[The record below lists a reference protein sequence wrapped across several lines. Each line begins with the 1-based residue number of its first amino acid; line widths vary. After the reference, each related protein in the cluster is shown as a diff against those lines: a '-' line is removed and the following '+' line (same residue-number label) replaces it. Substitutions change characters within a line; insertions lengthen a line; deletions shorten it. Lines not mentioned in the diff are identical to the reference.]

1 MNIIELIS
9 KSLILIRIFPLIMLI
24 YSRDIKWFYTIV
36 ILVLVNIIQHEIK
49 NFTKPFQLKWLK
61 RPSDANNCNLFST
74 NGKVADQPGFP
85 SGHVSEVTA
94 FFVSIYFLFPQY
106 RNYKYIGIIW
116 IALMIYSRI
125 AKKCH
130 TFLQTMGGLCLGI
143 AVPLILKLL

>member
-1 MNIIELIS
+1 
-9 KSLILIRIFPLIMLI
+9 MLI
-24 YSRDIKWFYTIV
+24 YSRDIRWFYTIV
-36 ILVLVNIIQHEIK
+36 ILGFVHIIQVGIK
-49 NFTKPFQLKWLK
+49 YFTKPLNLKWLK
-61 RPSDANNCNLFST
+61 RPDEARNCDLFST
-74 NGKVADQPGFP
+74 NGKVAGQSGFP

-130 TFLQTMGGLCLGI
+130 TFLQTIAGLSLGI
-143 AVPLILKLL
+143 AVPLIILKLL